1 MRFDLDLDKCEDHA
15 QCVYA
20 APRLFSLDSTGRQ
33 SLRATTSGTY
43 RSGEIDPA
51 EADALDEAA
60 DVCPVQA
67 ITLIHA

>member
-1 MRFDLDLDKCEDHA
+1 MRFELDLDKCEDHA

-20 APRLFSLDSTGRQ
+20 APHLFSLDSRGRQ
-33 SLRATTSGTY
+33 ALRAQTSGAF
-43 RSGEIDPA
+43 RSDEIDPA

-67 ITLIHA
+67 ITLISA